1 MQPSEKEPST
11 PSTPAHAL
19 RLDVAS
25 IGQAGLAFLLAFLIA
40 FVLKGT

>member
-1 MQPSEKEPST
+1 MRRSEKDPTT
-11 PSTPAHAL
+11 PSTPRHAL
-19 RLDVAS
+19 RLDIAS

>member
-1 MQPSEKEPST
+1 MQPSEKESST
-11 PSTPAHAL
+11 PSTPTHAL

>member
-1 MQPSEKEPST
+1 MRRTEKDPTT